1 MNISELAAT
10 IDHTVLKPDVTS
22 EMIEQLCQEAIHH
35 SFAAVC
41 IPPYFV
47 KKATWL
53 LKEHPVKVATVV
65 GFPMGYN
72 ATPAKVEEVKRAIDD
87 GADEVDVVVN
97 INAIKEKD
105 WNYVSNDIQSTT
117 WAAQMKGKSIK
128 VIFEMG
134 LLENE
139 EIEKLCDICNEV
151 GVNFVKTSTGINGKP
166 ATVTM
171 IQQLKSLIKKDI
183 EIKASAGI
191 RSKEQALALIEAGA
205 TRLGTSA
212 GLKIVL
218 EANKAL

>member
-10 IDHTVLKPDVTS
+10 IDHTILKPNVTS
-22 EMIEQLCQEAIHH
+22 NEIEQLCNEAIENG
-35 SFAAVC
+35 FAAVC

-47 KKATWL
+47 KKAAWQ
-53 LKEHPVKVATVV
+53 LKEHNIQVATVV

-105 WNYVSNDIQSTT
+105 WNYVNNDIQSTT

-128 VIFEMG
+128 IIFEMG
-134 LLENE
+134 LLDKE
-139 EIEKLCDICNEV
+139 EVEKLCDICNEV

-171 IQQLKSLIKKDI
+171 VKQLKSLIKEDI
-183 EIKASAGI
+183 AIKASAGI
-191 RSKEQALALIEAGA
+191 RTQKQAFALLNAGA

-212 GLKIVL
+212 GLTILGK
-218 EANKAL
+218 